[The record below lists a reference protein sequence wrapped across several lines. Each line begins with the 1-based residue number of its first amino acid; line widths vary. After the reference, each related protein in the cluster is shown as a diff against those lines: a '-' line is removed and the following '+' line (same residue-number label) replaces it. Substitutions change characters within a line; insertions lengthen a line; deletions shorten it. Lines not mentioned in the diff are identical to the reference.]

1 MLLNGVVSVL
11 LVWVDGGGGLGGR
24 QNVNALLYLVYVS
37 DSEVKNVITF

>member
-1 MLLNGVVSVL
+1 MLLNGVVRVL
-11 LVWVDGGGGLGGR
+11 LVWVDGGDR